1 MAVSSRELISP
12 CKYCCLLISCHVAEC
27 WTAWSWFSV
36 LWLHVLSLCGV
47 WMNCSRETPISC
59 TVCHVNYSLCWVM
72 FKGTVGSINL
82 IEVLLYL
89 SYWLT
94 QALGNKI
101 VYALGSLNRHI
112 FILPS
117 SFLEIESPWIW
128 NYILLST
135 VSLACFS
142 KKEICLPALAL
153 AAWPLRGFILLGAH

>member
-36 LWLHVLSLCGV
+36 LWLHVLSLCGI
-47 WMNCSRETPISC
+47 WMNCSRETPISR

-72 FKGTVGSINL
+72 FKGAVGSINL

-89 SYWLT
+89 SCWLT

-112 FILPS
+112 FILP
-117 SFLEIESPWIW
+117 
-128 NYILLST
+128 
-135 VSLACFS
+135 VSLKLKVPDSGTIFYSQLFHLLAFQRRRFAC
-142 KKEICLPALAL
+142 
-153 AAWPLRGFILLGAH
+153 LLLHWQHGLWEGLFY